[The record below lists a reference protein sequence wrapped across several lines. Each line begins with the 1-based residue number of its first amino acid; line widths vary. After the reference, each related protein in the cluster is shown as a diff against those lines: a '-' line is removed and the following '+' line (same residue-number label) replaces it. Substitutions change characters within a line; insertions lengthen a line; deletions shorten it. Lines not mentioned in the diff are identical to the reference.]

1 MRPFVV
7 PAEAG
12 EKEGSSQVNDD
23 DVLIARVRHRV
34 AAAIL
39 VLKDRIPTV
48 DPSWPSYVEKGY
60 RIGWLDAL
68 LAATSEIETAVRE
81 AVVGTEVVA

>member
-1 MRPFVV
+1 MG

-12 EKEGSSQVNDD
+12 EEERSGQVNDD
-23 DVLIARVRHRV
+23 DVVIARVECRV

-39 VLKDRIPTV
+39 ALKDRIPTV

-60 RIGWLDAL
+60 RLGWLDAL
-68 LAATSEIETAVRE
+68 MAATSEIEAAVRE
-81 AVVGTEVVA
+81 AVVGTEVEA